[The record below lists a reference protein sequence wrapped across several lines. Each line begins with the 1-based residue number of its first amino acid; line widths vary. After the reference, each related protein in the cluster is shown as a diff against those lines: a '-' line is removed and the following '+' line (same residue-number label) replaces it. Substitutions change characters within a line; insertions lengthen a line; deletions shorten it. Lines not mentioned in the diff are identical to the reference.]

1 MKYFILLIFLST
13 SLISCSIEEE
23 TPKEWY
29 EDEVY
34 SQIIDEGTTREIF
47 ESYLKAFILDAK
59 RHGVDLSHVDIE
71 NSIFTLTPDEEN
83 KKIGTVGYC
92 EPNTTNI
99 LWNKNL
105 WDNSIDE
112 NWRGE
117 EPTKL
122 YLFWHE
128 FGHDLLG
135 LQHTCTSSHI
145 MTGRH
150 EVCNGTVDE
159 NYYTIY
165 DLKFNTTDP
174 TFSFKRA
181 VRDMF
186 EAKDQTYLDCRSSF
200 TSKVNYRELII
211 E

>member
-1 MKYFILLIFLST
+1 MKHFILLIFLST

-23 TPKEWY
+23 APKEWY
-29 EDEVY
+29 EDEIY
-34 SQIIDEGTTREIF
+34 STIIDTGTPEEVF
-47 ESYLKAFILDAK
+47 KSYLKAFIMDAK
-59 RHGVDLSHVDIE
+59 RHGVDLSHVDVE
-71 NSIFTLTPDEEN
+71 NSIFTITPDEEYRG
-83 KKIGTVGYC
+83 IGSVGYC

-99 LWNKNL
+99 LWNKTL

-112 NWRGE
+112 NWRGL

-122 YLFWHE
+122 FIFWHE

-135 LQHTCTSSHI
+135 LQHTCASNHI
-145 MTGRH
+145 MTAKKDCSGQF
-150 EVCNGTVDE
+150 DE
-159 NYYTIY
+159 NYYTLY

-181 VRDMF
+181 VKDMF
-186 EAKDQTYLDCRSSF
+186 NAKDQTYLDCRSSF
-200 TSKVNYRELII
+200 TSKINYRELII

>member
-1 MKYFILLIFLST
+1 MRYLLIIAALSMN
-13 SLISCSIEEE
+13 LISCSKEES
-23 TPKEWY
+23 TTKEWY

-34 SQIIDEGTTREIF
+34 STIKDNGTPEEVF
-47 ESYLKAFILDAK
+47 ESYLKAFIMDAK
-59 RHGVDLSHVDIE
+59 RHGVDLSHVDIK
-71 NSIFTLTPDEEN
+71 NSVFRITSDEEY
-83 KKIGTVGYC
+83 KGIGTIGYC
-92 EPNTTNI
+92 DPNKTHV
-99 LWNKNL
+99 LWNKTL
-105 WDNSIDE
+105 WDNSADE
-112 NWRGE
+112 NWRGH

-122 YLFWHE
+122 FIFWHE

-150 EVCNGTVDE
+150 DVCNGVKDE

-181 VRDMF
+181 VKDMF
-186 EAKDQTYLDCRSSF
+186 EAKDQTYLTCRTNF
-200 TSKVNYRELII
+200 TSKGNYKQLIV